1 MTATYDAIVVGGGHN
16 GLVAAAYLARSGAR
30 TVVLE
35 SRPKTGGAATT
46 EAPWPDAPEFRV
58 TRLSYVMS
66 LLPPTIIKDL
76 DLDRHG
82 YKIFPMGPY
91 YQAFPEGGSIKLYAD
106 DAQRNHDEVSRW
118 SKKDADAMPRWD
130 AWLAGLADV
139 LGPLLL
145 TVPPNLGSRRPR
157 DLAETLRLAWRNRGL
172 DVRTIADVTRL
183 MTMSIADLLDDWFES
198 PQVKGALAVN
208 GVIGTWAGPYEP
220 GTAYVMAHHSI
231 GDVGD
236 GHLGNWGFQEGGMGG
251 VSSAIEAAARSHG
264 AEVRVNA
271 PVARI
276 LVEDGRAAGVVLANG
291 DVLRARV
298 IVSTLHPRTA
308 FLEHL
313 GADELPDD
321 FVSDIEHWKSRSGVV
336 KINLALGEL
345 PDFTADPGTQ
355 LQEHHTGS
363 VEMAPT
369 MDYIE
374 RAFQDARDGR
384 AAAAPFSDGVIPTTF
399 DKTLSPEGTHIM
411 SLFTQWVPA
420 DWSEEPHQA
429 ELEAYADRMIDC
441 YNELAPNFKS
451 SILHRDIVGPY
462 EMEHEYGL
470 VGGNIFHGELSLE
483 QLFHMRPA
491 PGYADYRTPV
501 AGLYYG
507 SSATHAGGGVCGIP
521 GWQAATAAIA
531 DRKSAVKSA
540 RRARQVRQVTRRS

>member
-1 MTATYDAIVVGGGHN
+1 MSATYDAIVVGGGHN
-16 GLVAAAYLARSGAR
+16 GLVAAAYLARSGAS

-35 SRPKTGGAATT
+35 GRGKTGGAATT
-46 EAPWPDAPEFRV
+46 EAPWPDAPEYKV

-66 LLPPTIIKDL
+66 LMPPTIISEL
-76 DLDRHG
+76 DLARHG
-82 YKIFPMGPY
+82 YKIYPMGPY
-91 YQAFPEGGSIKLYAD
+91 YQAFPEGGSIRLYAD
-106 DAQRNHDEVSRW
+106 DAKRNHEEVSKW

-145 TVPPNLGSRRPR
+145 TVPPAIGSHRPR
-157 DLAETLRLAWRNRGL
+157 DLAGTLRLAWRHRGL

-183 MTMSIADLLDDWFES
+183 MTMSIADLLDDWFDS

-208 GVIGTWAGPYEP
+208 GVIGTWAGPYSP

-251 VSSAIEAAARSHG
+251 VSAAIEAAARAHG
-264 AEVRVNA
+264 AQIRTGA
-271 PVARI
+271 RVARLI
-276 LVEDGRAAGVVLANG
+276 IEGDRAVGVVLDDG
-291 DVLRARV
+291 EELRAQV

-308 FLEHL
+308 FLEQV
-313 GADELPDD
+313 GAEYLPDA
-321 FVSDIEHWKSRSGVV
+321 FVSDIEHWKTRSGVV
-336 KINLALGEL
+336 KINLALAEL
-345 PDFTADPGTQ
+345 PDFTADPGSQ

-363 VEMAPT
+363 VEMAPS
-369 MDYIE
+369 MEYME

-384 AAAAPFSDGVIPTTF
+384 PAQFPFSDGVIPTTF
-399 DKTLSPEGTHIM
+399 DTKLCPEGSHIM

-420 DWSEEPHQA
+420 DWSEEPHTG

-441 YNELAPNFKS
+441 YNELAPNFKA

-462 EMEHEYGL
+462 QMEQEYGL

-491 PGYADYRTPV
+491 PGYADYRTPLT
-501 AGLYYG
+501 GLYYG
-507 SSATHAGGGVCGIP
+507 SSATHGGGGVCGIP
-521 GWQAATAAIA
+521 GWQAARAAIA
-531 DRKSAVKSA
+531 DKKAE
-540 RRARQVRQVTRRS
+540 RRSGQLRRLTRRP